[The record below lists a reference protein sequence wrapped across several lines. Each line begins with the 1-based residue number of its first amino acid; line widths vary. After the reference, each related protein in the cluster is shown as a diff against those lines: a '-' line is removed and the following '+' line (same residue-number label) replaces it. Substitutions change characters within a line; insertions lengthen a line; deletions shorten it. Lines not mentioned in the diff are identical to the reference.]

1 MIAGKER
8 STATGKGRSA
18 GGAFALPVSPQG
30 KEVCAVALM
39 NATRAG
45 PNTVSGAKSH
55 PPQWPSRSLNR
66 RMPPSHVLPQ
76 PTSEISRAST
86 LRP

>member
-1 MIAGKER
+1 MTELQLRKITSRTPVLIASEKG

-39 NATRAG
+39 NATRAE
-45 PNTVSGAKSH
+45 PNPGSGINTHLTQFAT
-55 PPQWPSRSLNR
+55 QNPSRS
-66 RMPPSHVLPQ
+66 
-76 PTSEISRAST
+76 
-86 LRP
+86 